1 MKWLNLALSRRVS
14 FLDFIS
20 LEGSFLCYVL
30 GVVIF
35 HAGTKLVDG
44 DIKTAGGRVF
54 AVAAVCDSLESAV
67 KLAYQGVESVKFK
80 NMFYRKD
87 IASR

>member
-1 MKWLNLALSRRVS
+1 MISRTSS
-14 FLDFIS
+14 FS
-20 LEGSFLCYVL
+20 SVL

-54 AVAAVCDSLESAV
+54 AVAAVGDTLESTV
-67 KLAYQGVESVKFK
+67 TLAYQGVESVKF
-80 NMFYRKD
+80 NNLYYRKD
-87 IASR
+87 IAFR